1 MFFLNAGVYHQE
13 VGGGLKK
20 TKNPTTS
27 AMFMVFEIPFS
38 LQSEHGNFPNFS
50 YA

>member
-13 VGGGLKK
+13 VGGVKK
-20 TKNPTTS
+20 KNPTTS

>member
-13 VGGGLKK
+13 LGGLKK
-20 TKNPTTS
+20 TPTTS
-27 AMFMVFEIPFS
+27 SMFMVFEIPFS